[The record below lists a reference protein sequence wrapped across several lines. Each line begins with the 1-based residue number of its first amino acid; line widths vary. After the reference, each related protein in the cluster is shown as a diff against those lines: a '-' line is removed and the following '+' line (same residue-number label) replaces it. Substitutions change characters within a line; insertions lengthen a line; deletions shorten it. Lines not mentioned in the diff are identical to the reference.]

1 VGGSAMD
8 RSANIYVAGHK
19 GLTGSAITNH
29 LQGAGYDRLLL
40 RTHSELDLTNQFA
53 VDRFFDEERPD
64 YVFLCAAKVG
74 GILANSTLP
83 ADFIRENLLIQTN
96 VIDAAYRNG
105 ASKLLFLG
113 SSCIYPRAAPQP
125 MKEEYLLTG
134 PLEPTN
140 EAYAVAKLAGISL
153 CQSYRRQF
161 GFPSI
166 SLMPTNLYG
175 PQDNFDLESS
185 HVLAA
190 LIRKF
195 HDAVVSGTKE
205 VAIWGSGAPL
215 REFLFIDD
223 LAEAAVFLMDQY
235 DDETIINVG
244 TGEDLSVQELA
255 LIIKEISGFSGEL
268 RNDLTKPD
276 GMPRK
281 LMDVTKINNLGWR
294 AKTNLKFGIEQTYRW
309 YAEQQSSVGVI
320 TG

>member
-1 VGGSAMD
+1 MD
-8 RSANIYVAGHK
+8 KAGKVFVAGHL

-29 LQGAGYDRLLL
+29 LRRLGYSRLLL
-40 RTHSELDLTNQFA
+40 RTHAELDLSSQRE
-53 VDRFFDEERPD
+53 VDLFFQEERPD

-74 GILANSTLP
+74 GILANSTFP

-113 SSCIYPRAAPQP
+113 SSCIYPRAAAQP

-140 EAYAVAKLAGISL
+140 EAYAIAKLAGISL
-153 CQSYRRQF
+153 CQSYRRQH
-161 GFPSI
+161 GFHSI
-166 SLMPTNLYG
+166 SLIPTNLYG
-175 PQDNFDLESS
+175 PRDNFDLQSS

-195 HDAVVSGTKE
+195 HDAVVSNANE
-205 VAIWGSGAPL
+205 VVIWGTGAPF
-215 REFLFIDD
+215 REFLFVDD
-223 LAEAAVFLMDQY
+223 LADAAVFLMNEY
-235 DDETIINVG
+235 DDETVVNVG
-244 TGEDLSVQELA
+244 VGDDLSVQELA
-255 LIIKEISGFSGEL
+255 LIIKDVSGFSGAL

-281 LMDVTKINNLGWR
+281 LIDVTKLNNLGWR
-294 AKTNLKFGIEQTYRW
+294 AKTDLRSGIEQTYRW
-309 YAEQQSSVGVI
+309 YAKQQSSVRDNP
-320 TG
+320 

>member
-1 VGGSAMD
+1 MD
-8 RSANIYVAGHK
+8 KTAKVFVAGHL

-29 LQGAGYDRLLL
+29 LHRLGYSKLLL
-40 RTHSELDLTNQFA
+40 RTHAELDLANQRE
-53 VDRFFDEERPD
+53 VDQFFQEQRPE

-74 GILANSTLP
+74 GILANSTFP

-140 EAYAVAKLAGISL
+140 EAYAIAKLAGISL
-153 CQSYRRQF
+153 CQSYRRQH
-161 GFPSI
+161 GFHSI
-166 SLMPTNLYG
+166 SLIPTNLYG
-175 PQDNFDLESS
+175 PGDNFDLQSS

-195 HDAVVSGTKE
+195 HDAVLANANEVVVWGT
-205 VAIWGSGAPL
+205 GAPL
-215 REFLFIDD
+215 REFLFVDD
-223 LAEAAVFLMDQY
+223 LADAAVFLMNEY
-235 DDETIINVG
+235 DDETVVNVG
-244 TGEDLSVQELA
+244 VGHDLSVQELA
-255 LIIKEISGFSGEL
+255 LIIKDVSGFSGAL

-281 LMDVTKINNLGWR
+281 LIDVTKLNDLGWR
-294 AKTNLKFGIEQTYRW
+294 AKTDLRSGIEQTYRW
-309 YAEQQSSVGVI
+309 YAKQQSSVRDDS
-320 TG
+320 